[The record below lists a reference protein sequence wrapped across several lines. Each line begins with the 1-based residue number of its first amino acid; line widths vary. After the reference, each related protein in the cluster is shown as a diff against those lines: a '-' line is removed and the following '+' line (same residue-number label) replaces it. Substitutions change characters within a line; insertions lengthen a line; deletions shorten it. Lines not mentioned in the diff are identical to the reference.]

1 MHCPT
6 PTIPT
11 SLLGFGVINLMEG
24 CTLSSTDFHYPHT
37 FTSFTDVEF
46 NFNLDVADEKK
57 EDSENYDELP
67 SPPQFHY
74 DSDEPLVIAAIEAET
89 EDYSEETTNEYFTDD
104 VTTKVSVETSVEV
117 ISSVPNEDT
126 VIENLKAAL
135 VTKDDF
141 MEKATESDM
150 SDEKNTDMPKTELK
164 VLGQSTST
172 DTELHQEVLVK
183 LRDKIKNGKHWLD
196 DFTSAVREV
205 RKSI

>member
-1 MHCPT
+1 MHCPRS
-6 PTIPT
+6 TIPT

-37 FTSFTDVEF
+37 FTSFTDVELS
-46 NFNLDVADEKK
+46 FNLDVADEKK
-57 EDSENYDELP
+57 EDSEGYEELP
-67 SPPQFHY
+67 SLPQFHY
-74 DSDEPLVIAAIEAET
+74 DSDEPLVIAAIEAEI
-89 EDYSEETTNEYFTDD
+89 EDYSEDTTDEYFTDD

-117 ISSVPNEDT
+117 ISSIPDEDT

-150 SDEKNTDMPKTELK
+150 NDELKTKTELQ
-164 VLGQSTST
+164 VLGQSSST
-172 DTELHQEVLVK
+172 DTKLHQEVLVK

-196 DFTSAVREV
+196 DFTSAVREI